1 MDGGRRLARPVIP
14 LQTWKFV
21 RLGTWRSWLL
31 AIWHRRSSEDTT
43 LPVCLQH
50 KFEMEGTSEEKG
62 KSKRISKN
70 IAGFRI
76 FSRVV
81 IVHAYEQHQVPI
93 MWLVRG
99 HKMILWAK
107 FDKISV
113 FISVI

>member
-76 FSRVV
+76 AICLSR
-81 IVHAYEQHQVPI
+81 QPI
-93 MWLVRG
+93 MKLHLLTLG
-99 HKMILWAK
+99 A
-107 FDKISV
+107 
-113 FISVI
+113 